1 MAYGFGGPDID
12 PLSEYESPMYGPGH
26 DYNQPDDGDPA
37 APFSTGP
44 GSAHQ
49 GYTPMGALLLGDNV
63 YNIAVSVMNW
73 IRMVRPIESLEG
85 RHARRH
91 HVGSV

>member
-26 DYNQPDDGDPA
+26 DYNQPDYGDPA
-37 APFSTGP
+37 APFSTGQAT
-44 GSAHQ
+44 AHQ

-73 IRMVRPIESLEG
+73 IRMVRPIE
-85 RHARRH
+85 
-91 HVGSV
+91 